1 LEFETLIHEKNKQL
15 EILENHNEQLRQ
27 ENIKVHSRVISLENE
42 LKFAEEIKE
51 QNGIKI
57 KELRTVTKHWIKQ
70 RQTWRNKLHGYK
82 KKMKSEKP
90 NITKSC

>member
-1 LEFETLIHEKNKQL
+1 MEFETLIHEKNKQL

-57 KELRTVTKHWIKQ
+57 KELRS
-70 RQTWRNKLHGYK
+70 RNEALDQAKANL
-82 KKMKSEKP
+82 EK
-90 NITKSC
+90 

>member
-57 KELRTVTKHWIKQ
+57 KELRN
-70 RQTWRNKLHGYK
+70 RNEALDQAKANL
-82 KKMKSEKP
+82 EK
-90 NITKSC
+90 

>member
-1 LEFETLIHEKNKQL
+1 MEFETLIHEKNKQL

-57 KELRTVTKHWIKQ
+57 KELRN
-70 RQTWRNKLHGYK
+70 RNEALDQAKANL
-82 KKMKSEKP
+82 EK
-90 NITKSC
+90 